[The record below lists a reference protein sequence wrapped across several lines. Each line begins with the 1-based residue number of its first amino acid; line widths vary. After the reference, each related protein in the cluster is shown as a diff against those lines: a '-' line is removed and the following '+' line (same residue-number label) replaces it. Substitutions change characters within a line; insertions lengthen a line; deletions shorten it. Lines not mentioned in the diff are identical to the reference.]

1 MNVFL
6 TNDTLKACRGNEDK
20 DDFGDWYKNGPGE
33 TNRLPTVNQIP
44 ALLDTMASFFSKK
57 YQSKLKI

>member
-44 ALLDTMASFFSKK
+44 ALLDTMASFF
-57 YQSKLKI
+57 